1 MVCVVDTNKNE
12 MAERRPNDRS
22 RVADE
27 LRPLVGMYELKID
40 NQKIVIP
47 PNPDYG
53 VLHNDGVIRFDDI
66 VEITADRAF
75 IHILV
80 RDGYQF
86 SFYRRE
92 PLLTCIRKTTL

>member
-1 MVCVVDTNKNE
+1 MVFVGVSNKNE
-12 MAERRPNDRS
+12 MAERRQNDRS

-40 NQKIVIP
+40 DEKIVIP

-66 VEITADRAF
+66 AEISVERAF

-80 RDGYQF
+80 RDGYLF

-92 PLLTCIRKTTL
+92 PLLTCTRKTTL